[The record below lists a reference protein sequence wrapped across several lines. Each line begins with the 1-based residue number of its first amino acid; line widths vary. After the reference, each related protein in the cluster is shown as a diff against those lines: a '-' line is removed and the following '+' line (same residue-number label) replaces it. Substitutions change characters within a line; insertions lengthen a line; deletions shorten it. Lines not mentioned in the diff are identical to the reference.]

1 MKKEK
6 IVEKVVVRFKAD
18 WDEKDPIHEL
28 VFNTEEEALDWV
40 QKAGVDAEI
49 KRVPGVYRKQLYR
62 NGFLTGTYGKVWV
75 PLEEGKCPSPFFF

>member
-28 VFNTEEEALDWV
+28 VFDTELEAQEWIER
-40 QKAGVDAEI
+40 AGSDGIIEV
-49 KRVPGVYRKQLYR
+49 KRVPGVYKKQLYR

-75 PLEEGKCPSPFFF
+75 PLEEEEGLHE